1 MRLAHSNI
9 LTVFLFTSFLQKQ
22 HKQHGTALNIKPLQQ
37 VTNSTCI
44 RDDERLPTFT
54 GLKEFFA
61 LCLDCE
67 ISDILNGQLIF
78 LPVMA

>member
-1 MRLAHSNI
+1 MYSQDCNLAKKVSQMRLAHSNI

-37 VTNSTCI
+37 LTNSPCI

-54 GLKEFFA
+54 GPKEFFV
-61 LCLDCE
+61 LCLR
-67 ISDILNGQLIF
+67 L
-78 LPVMA
+78 